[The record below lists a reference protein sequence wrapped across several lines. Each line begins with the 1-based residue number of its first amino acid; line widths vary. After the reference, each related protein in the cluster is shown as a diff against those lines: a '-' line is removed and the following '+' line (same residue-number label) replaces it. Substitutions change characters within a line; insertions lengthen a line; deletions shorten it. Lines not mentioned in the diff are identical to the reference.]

1 MFYIKTCLNLIK
13 KSLFIILI
21 TFFLSLIIDFF
32 FGKLILRG
40 LDSFLVKTEFY
51 GRLMRIDH
59 PVFHHSF
66 KNNVYYK
73 NHRGF
78 EKKNIFCTDNNGFR
92 SECGKKS
99 GKEFDIGFMGDSFV
113 EGTSENFEDTFVGI
127 FSNKNKNLKIANL
140 GITSYAPSI
149 YYSKM
154 KYLLNNG
161 FKFKHII
168 FFIDVSDLYD
178 DSVFYKLNEDD
189 TISERD
195 EKEKGLKR
203 RKFLRTNF
211 PITNY
216 YMFVIKQNSRIKK
229 NIKNNPSP
237 TIKNTPSF
245 NKKAAVKAEWTY
257 FKQDNHPEYNLGIL
271 ESQKLLI
278 KTMNKTYELLK
289 KNNIQMSVAV
299 YPWPQQIENDL
310 VNSKH
315 VTMWKEFCIEKCVKF
330 LNFFPFFFE
339 EKNNS
344 SFLEVYK
351 KYYYWNDIH
360 FNAAGNKIIA
370 ERLLEH
376 F

>member
-1 MFYIKTCLNLIK
+1 MSYLKTCLSFFK
-13 KSLFIILI
+13 KTFLIILI

-32 FGKLILRG
+32 FGKLILKS

-59 PVFHHSF
+59 PVYHHSF
-66 KNNVYYK
+66 KANVNYK

-78 EKKNIFCTDNNGFR
+78 EKKNTFCTDNHGFR
-92 SECGKKS
+92 SECGKQS
-99 GKEFDIGFMGDSFV
+99 SKEFDIGFMGDSFV

-127 FSNKNKNLKIANL
+127 FSKENKNLKIANL

-161 FKFKHII
+161 FKFNHII

-178 DSVFYKLNEDD
+178 DSVFYKLNEDGI
-189 TISERD
+189 ISERNER
-195 EKEKGLKR
+195 EKSLKR
-203 RKFLRTNF
+203 RKFLRKNF
-211 PITNY
+211 PLTNY
-216 YMFVIKQNSRIKK
+216 YMFVIKKNSQ
-229 NIKNNPSP
+229 
-237 TIKNTPSF
+237 IKNTKPKITKDIPNF
-245 NKKAAVKAEWTY
+245 NKKAAIKAEWTY
-257 FKQDNHPEYNLGIL
+257 YKKDNHPEYNLSIL
-271 ESQKLLI
+271 DSQNLLI
-278 KTMNKTYELLK
+278 NIMNKTYELLK
-289 KNNIQMSVAV
+289 KNNIKMSVAV
-299 YPWPQQIENDL
+299 YPWPQQIKNDF

-315 VTMWKEFCIEKCVKF
+315 VTMWEEFCINKCVKF
-330 LNFFPFFFE
+330 INFFPFFFE
-339 EKNNS
+339 EKKKS

-360 FNAAGNKIIA
+360 FNAEGNKIIA
-370 ERLLEH
+370 KRLLKE

>member
-1 MFYIKTCLNLIK
+1 MSYLKTCQSFLKKTFLII
-13 KSLFIILI
+13 FI

-32 FGKLILRG
+32 FGKLILNS

-66 KNNVYYK
+66 KANVNYK

-78 EKKNIFCTDNNGFR
+78 EKKHTFCTDNHGFR
-92 SECGKKS
+92 SKCDKQHK
-99 GKEFDIGFMGDSFV
+99 KEFDIGFMGDSFV

-127 FSNKNKNLKIANL
+127 FSKARKNLKVANL

-154 KYLLNNG
+154 KYLLSSG

-178 DSVFYKLNEDD
+178 DSVFYKLNDD
-189 TISERD
+189 GSVSERN

-211 PITNY
+211 PLTNY
-216 YMFVIKQNSRIKK
+216 YMFVIKKSSQ
-229 NIKNNPSP
+229 
-237 TIKNTPSF
+237 IKNTEQTTIEDNPKF

-257 FKQDNHPEYNLGIL
+257 YKQDIHPEYNLSIL

-278 KTMNKTYELLK
+278 DTMKKTYELLE
-289 KNNIQMSVAV
+289 KNNIKMSVVV
-299 YPWPQQIENDL
+299 YPWPQQLENDL

-315 VTMWKEFCIEKCVKF
+315 ATMWKEFCIKRCVKF
-330 LNFFPFFFE
+330 INFFPFFFK
-339 EKNNS
+339 EKDKS
-344 SFLEVYK
+344 SFLEVYR

-360 FNAAGNKIIA
+360 FNAEGNKIIA
-370 ERLLEH
+370 ERLIKE

>member
-1 MFYIKTCLNLIK
+1 MSYLKTCLFFLKKTFVIVLI
-13 KSLFIILI
+13 SFV
-21 TFFLSLIIDFF
+21 LSLIIDFF
-32 FGKLILRG
+32 FGKLILKN
-40 LDSFLVKTEFY
+40 LDGFLVKTEFY

-66 KNNVYYK
+66 KANVNYK

-78 EKKNIFCTDNNGFR
+78 EKINTFCTDNHGFR
-92 SECGKKS
+92 SECGQQS
-99 GKEFDIGFMGDSFV
+99 EKEFDIGFMGDSFV
-113 EGTSENFEDTFVGI
+113 EGTSEDFEDTFVGI
-127 FSNKNKNLKIANL
+127 FSKANKNSKIANL

-149 YYSKM
+149 YYSKI

-161 FKFKHII
+161 FKFKQII

-178 DSVFYKLNEDD
+178 DSVFYKLNDDD
-189 TISERD
+189 TISERN

-211 PITNY
+211 PLTNY
-216 YMFVIKQNSRIKK
+216 YMFVIKKSTQ
-229 NIKNNPSP
+229 
-237 TIKNTPSF
+237 IKNTVPVVIKDNPSF

-257 FKQDNHPEYNLGIL
+257 YKQDNHPDYNLSIL
-271 ESQKLLI
+271 DSQKLLI
-278 KTMNKTYELLK
+278 KTMNKINELLK
-289 KNNIQMSVAV
+289 KNNIKMSVAV
-299 YPWPQQIENDL
+299 YPWPQQLKNDN

-315 VTMWKEFCIEKCVKF
+315 VTMWKDFCNKKCVKF
-330 LNFFPFFFE
+330 IDFFPFFFE
-339 EKNNS
+339 KKNKS

-360 FNAAGNKIIA
+360 FNAVGNKVIA
-370 ERLLEH
+370 DRLLKE

>member
-1 MFYIKTCLNLIK
+1 MFLKKILNFFKI
-13 KSLFIILI
+13 SSIIFLI
-21 TFFLSLIIDFF
+21 TFILSLAIDFF
-32 FGKLILRG
+32 FGKLILKN

-66 KNNVYYK
+66 KANVNYK

-78 EKKNIFCTDNNGFR
+78 EKKHTFCTDNHGFR
-92 SECGKKS
+92 SECNKKS
-99 GKEFDIGFMGDSFV
+99 SKEFDIGFMGDSFV

-127 FSNKNKNLKIANL
+127 FSKANKNLKIANL

-149 YYSKM
+149 YYSKT
-154 KYLLNNG
+154 KYLLDNG

-178 DSVFYKLNEDD
+178 DSVFYKLNDD
-189 TISERD
+189 DSISERN

-203 RKFLRTNF
+203 RKFLRANF
-211 PITNY
+211 PLTNY
-216 YMFVIKQNSRIKK
+216 YMFVIKKSSQ
-229 NIKNNPSP
+229 
-237 TIKNTPSF
+237 IKNTKPTVIKDNPSF

-257 FKQDNHPEYNLGIL
+257 YKQDNHPDYNLSIL
-271 ESQKLLI
+271 DSQMLLI
-278 KTMNKTYELLK
+278 DTMNKTYELLK
-289 KNNIQMSVAV
+289 RNNIKMSVAV
-299 YPWPQQIENDL
+299 YPWPQQLKNDL

-315 VTMWKEFCIEKCVKF
+315 VTMWKEFCINKCVKF
-330 LNFFPFFFE
+330 INFFPFFFE
-339 EKNNS
+339 EKNKT
-344 SFLEVYK
+344 SFIEVYR

-360 FNAAGNKIIA
+360 FNAEGNKIIA
-370 ERLLEH
+370 EKLLKE

>member
-1 MFYIKTCLNLIK
+1 MSYFKTCL
-13 KSLFIILI
+13 SLLKQSFLVILI

-32 FGKLILRG
+32 FGKFILKS
-40 LDSFLVKTEFY
+40 LDPLLVKTEFY

-66 KNNVYYK
+66 KANVNYK

-78 EKKNIFCTDNNGFR
+78 EKKHTFCTDNHGFR
-92 SECGKKS
+92 SECNKIS

-113 EGTSENFEDTFVGI
+113 EGTSENVEDTFVGI
-127 FSNKNKNLKIANL
+127 FSNEKNNYKIANL

-161 FKFKHII
+161 YKFKHII
-168 FFIDVSDLYD
+168 FFVDISDLYD
-178 DSVFYKLNEDD
+178 DSVFYKLNDDD
-189 TISERD
+189 TISERM

-211 PITNY
+211 PFTNY
-216 YMFVIKQNSRIKK
+216 YMFVIKK
-229 NIKNNPSP
+229 NRQITNTSP
-237 TIKNTPSF
+237 TVKKDTPNF
-245 NKKAAVKAEWTY
+245 NKKAAIKAEWTY
-257 FKQDNHPEYNLGIL
+257 YNEDNHPEYNLSIL
-271 ESQKLLI
+271 DSQNLLI
-278 KTMNKTYELLK
+278 DTMNRTYELLK
-289 KNNIQMSVAV
+289 KNDIQMSVAI
-299 YPWPQQIENDL
+299 YPWPQQLKNDV

-315 VTMWKEFCIEKCVKF
+315 VIMWKEFCNKKCYKF
-330 LNFFPFFFE
+330 INFFPFFFDK
-339 EKNNS
+339 KNKS
-344 SFLEVYK
+344 SFLETYK

-360 FNAAGNKIIA
+360 FNAEGNRVIA
-370 ERLLEH
+370 EKLLKE